1 MPTMREQKGS
11 VFTDLGGKWVMPL
24 KCPPLESVI
33 LKGSNFESRFI
44 IADATTENATEA
56 EQCLSRIR
64 LVQHSGTQWSY
75 ILAYNSLQHSA
86 RSTQKSRHSQ
96 AKLSP

>member
-1 MPTMREQKGS
+1 MPTMREQKGC
-11 VFTDLGGKWVMPL
+11 VFMDLEGKWVMPV
-24 KCPPLESVI
+24 KRPPLESVI
-33 LKGSNFESRFI
+33 LKGSNFESRCI

-75 ILAYNSLQHSA
+75 ISAYNPLQHLT
-86 RSTQKSRHSQ
+86 RSTQKCRHS
-96 AKLSP
+96 